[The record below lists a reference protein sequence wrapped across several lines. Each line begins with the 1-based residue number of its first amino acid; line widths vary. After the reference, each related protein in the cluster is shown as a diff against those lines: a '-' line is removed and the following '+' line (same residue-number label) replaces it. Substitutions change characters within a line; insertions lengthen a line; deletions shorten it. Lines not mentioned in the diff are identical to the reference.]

1 MKNLYHILRL
11 PPNAPARLRP
21 AHHLWMSLALTGL
34 GCCIGLLT
42 LVFTAYTSLA
52 LDARL
57 LLDRFLRKPLL
68 LAVNCLFPVLLIW
81 LFYFLFRRAW
91 AAYSCAFLVTVGIAA
106 VNYFKVRLRT
116 DPLLAADLRLAAEAG
131 NIVGGY
137 ELELNNLIWAALGCY
152 FAGLLFT
159 LLLMPR
165 GLRGLEL
172 RCFGAASCLA
182 LIAVA
187 LAGPFSSVRVYW
199 LINNNDLV
207 NQWSPTEN
215 YVSRGC
221 VYSFLHSAGDLFPH
235 PPEGYSR
242 DRGAAALAAY
252 PDSDIPPER
261 QVSVAGFMLEAFC
274 DMTDFSALS
283 GVEGVRRL
291 YEPWHA
297 LEERSVSGDLLT
309 NIFAAGTSN
318 TEWAFVAGYSNH
330 EDFRAPAGSYAW
342 YLRSQGYQTFGSHPG
357 YAWFY
362 NRQNVNEYLGFQDYR
377 FLENYYGEYMDAVAA
392 VCNSDSFLLG
402 AELDY
407 LEERIKEGP
416 CFSFS
421 VTYQNHG
428 PYESDRARG
437 AVFLTPEETGLSL
450 ESCAILNNYFDGIL
464 RTIQAVEEAVQRLEE
479 MEEPVV
485 LVLFGDHKPWSGNGN
500 SVYQELGLDFDLS
513 TLEGFYDYYSTP
525 YLIWA
530 NPAAKEVLGREFLGD
545 GGDFSPCFLM
555 AEVFDQCGWE
565 GPGFMKLSREMR
577 EATPLVHKTDRFLK
591 DGQLADALEGE
602 DLELFQR
609 FLWAQYY
616 REHEF
621 KP

>member
-1 MKNLYHILRL
+1 
-11 PPNAPARLRP
+11 
-21 AHHLWMSLALTGL
+21 MSLALTGL

-221 VYSFLHSAGDLFPH
+221 V
-235 PPEGYSR
+235 
-242 DRGAAALAAY
+242 
-252 PDSDIPPER
+252 
-261 QVSVAGFMLEAFC
+261 
-274 DMTDFSALS
+274 
-283 GVEGVRRL
+283 
-291 YEPWHA
+291 
-297 LEERSVSGDLLT
+297 
-309 NIFAAGTSN
+309 
-318 TEWAFVAGYSNH
+318 
-330 EDFRAPAGSYAW
+330 
-342 YLRSQGYQTFGSHPG
+342 
-357 YAWFY
+357 
-362 NRQNVNEYLGFQDYR
+362 
-377 FLENYYGEYMDAVAA
+377 
-392 VCNSDSFLLG
+392 
-402 AELDY
+402 
-407 LEERIKEGP
+407 
-416 CFSFS
+416 
-421 VTYQNHG
+421 
-428 PYESDRARG
+428 
-437 AVFLTPEETGLSL
+437 
-450 ESCAILNNYFDGIL
+450 
-464 RTIQAVEEAVQRLEE
+464 
-479 MEEPVV
+479 
-485 LVLFGDHKPWSGNGN
+485 
-500 SVYQELGLDFDLS
+500 
-513 TLEGFYDYYSTP
+513 
-525 YLIWA
+525 
-530 NPAAKEVLGREFLGD
+530 
-545 GGDFSPCFLM
+545 
-555 AEVFDQCGWE
+555 
-565 GPGFMKLSREMR
+565 
-577 EATPLVHKTDRFLK
+577 
-591 DGQLADALEGE
+591 
-602 DLELFQR
+602 
-609 FLWAQYY
+609 
-616 REHEF
+616 
-621 KP
+621 

>member
-1 MKNLYHILRL
+1 MC
-11 PPNAPARLRP
+11 
-21 AHHLWMSLALTGL
+21 S
-34 GCCIGLLT
+34 
-42 LVFTAYTSLA
+42 S
-52 LDARL
+52 
-57 LLDRFLRKPLL
+57 
-68 LAVNCLFPVLLIW
+68 
-81 LFYFLFRRAW
+81 
-91 AAYSCAFLVTVGIAA
+91 
-106 VNYFKVRLRT
+106 
-116 DPLLAADLRLAAEAG
+116 DL
-131 NIVGGY
+131 
-137 ELELNNLIWAALGCY
+137 
-152 FAGLLFT
+152 
-159 LLLMPR
+159 
-165 GLRGLEL
+165 
-172 RCFGAASCLA
+172 
-182 LIAVA
+182 
-187 LAGPFSSVRVYW
+187 
-199 LINNNDLV
+199 
-207 NQWSPTEN
+207 
-215 YVSRGC
+215 
-221 VYSFLHSAGDLFPH
+221 
-235 PPEGYSR
+235 
-242 DRGAAALAAY
+242 
-252 PDSDIPPER
+252 
-261 QVSVAGFMLEAFC
+261 
-274 DMTDFSALS
+274 
-283 GVEGVRRL
+283 
-291 YEPWHA
+291 
-297 LEERSVSGDLLT
+297 
-309 NIFAAGTSN
+309 
-318 TEWAFVAGYSNH
+318 AFVAGYSDH

-377 FLENYYGEYMDAVAA
+377 FLENYYGDYMDAVAA
-392 VCNSDSFLLG
+392 VCNSDSFLFG

-591 DGQLADALEGE
+591 DGRLADALEGE
-602 DLELFQR
+602 DLEVFQR